1 MLEVVFGDNAAGS
14 MSIAIGHADWHWFCG
29 GFAFVMSSSKRAGRE
44 FSRAEF
50 EKARQEAEARERRG
64 WEEAV
69 PLEGSDRDIVSF
81 DLLLSVGDIDENG
94 VGAPRKSV
102 LRSLYPEW
110 ADDMAKT
117 VEKAQENLSIL
128 LERAGKGESVRIWSS
143 SYPDDACGLYWL
155 LEQLR
160 PIGFENLDVTV
171 VRLPEFQ
178 ERPDGTAV
186 QYAGWGEVEPYQF
199 GRMAGTGERLPV
211 SAGRMMADR
220 WKQLQRENAPLRA
233 VLNGRLVSAP
243 ESLYD
248 PYILREIDAQDQ
260 EFRGADVVGNVIGKY
275 QLGIGDGWIVRRME
289 QFIRSGI
296 LEPVTQAGSPF
307 PSRQNVPYWLTSRYR
322 KICTQRRTSYETDI
336 DCRGRRPFE

>member
-14 MSIAIGHADWHWFCG
+14 MSIAIGHADWHWLCG

-50 EKARQEAEARERRG
+50 EKARQEAEARER
-64 WEEAV
+64 
-69 PLEGSDRDIVSF
+69 
-81 DLLLSVGDIDENG
+81 
-94 VGAPRKSV
+94 
-102 LRSLYPEW
+102 
-110 ADDMAKT
+110 
-117 VEKAQENLSIL
+117 
-128 LERAGKGESVRIWSS
+128 
-143 SYPDDACGLYWL
+143 
-155 LEQLR
+155 LR

-307 PSRQNVPYWLTSRYR
+307 PSRQNVPHWLTSRYR
-322 KICTQRRTSYETDI
+322 KISTQRRTSYETDI